1 MFLYNSLDII
11 PYKTFLK
18 IAATG
23 DFSLLSDTETN
34 LEVLVPI
41 WEKLFK
47 EHLEYESTPES
58 KKEFRITIDVESLE
72 TEHKFILGA
81 CDCLEFAMD
90 DELIEILRGKRYKLR
105 TDTTENYYYDLG
117 MIKRFAKGLKIKIN
131 SLRAQ
136 LPKDEENEESH
147 SVQHEK
153 LTIDDVMAGYT
164 MILGYDFDYNTVTY
178 TKFKAIKRQVNLKMK
193 SVSEQNNPKKTN

>member
-1 MFLYNSLDII
+1 MYLYNSLDII

-18 IAATG
+18 ISETG
-23 DFSLLSDTETN
+23 NFSLLSDTETN
-34 LEVLVPI
+34 NDVLVPI
-41 WEKLFK
+41 WEALFK

-72 TEHKFILGA
+72 TEYKFVLGA

-90 DELIEILRGKRYKLR
+90 DELIEILRSKRYKLR
-105 TDTTENYYYDLG
+105 TDNTENYYNDLG

-131 SLRAQ
+131 SLKSQ

-193 SVSEQNNPKKTN
+193 SVAESNNPKT

>member
-1 MFLYNSLDII
+1 MFLYNYLDLL

-18 IAATG
+18 IASTG

-34 LEVLVPI
+34 PEILVPI

-58 KKEFRITIDVESLE
+58 KKEFIITIDVESLE
-72 TEHKFILGA
+72 TEYKFVLGS

-105 TDTTENYYYDLG
+105 TDNTENYYYDLS

-131 SLRAQ
+131 SLRSQ

-178 TKFKAIKRQVNLKMK
+178 TKFKAIKRQVNLKIK
-193 SVSEQNNPKKTN
+193 SISEQNNPKK

>member
-1 MFLYNSLDII
+1 MTFTSLDTIY
-11 PYKTFLK
+11 YKTFLK
-18 IAATG
+18 IASTG

-34 LEVLVPI
+34 PEILIPI

-72 TEHKFILGA
+72 TEYKFVLGT

-90 DELIEILRGKRYKLR
+90 DELIEILRSKRYKLR
-105 TDTTENYYYDLG
+105 TDNTENYYYDLS

-136 LPKDEENEESH
+136 LPKDEEKEESH

-178 TKFKAIKRQVNLKMK
+178 TKFKAIKRQVNLKIK
-193 SVSEQNNPKKTN
+193 SISEQNNPKT

>member
-1 MFLYNSLDII
+1 MFLYNSLDLL

-18 IAATG
+18 IASTG

-34 LEVLVPI
+34 PEILVPI

-47 EHLEYESTPES
+47 EHLEFESTPES

-72 TEHKFILGA
+72 TEYKFILGA
-81 CDCLEFAMD
+81 CDCLEFAID

-105 TDTTENYYYDLG
+105 TDTTENYYSDLG

-136 LPKDEENEESH
+136 LPKDEESEESH

-193 SVSEQNNPKKTN
+193 SVAEQNNPKK

>member
-1 MFLYNSLDII
+1 MIFTSLDLL

-18 IAATG
+18 IASTG

-34 LEVLVPI
+34 HEILVPI

-47 EHLEYESTPES
+47 EHLDFESTPDS

-72 TEHKFILGA
+72 TEYKFILGA
-81 CDCLEFAMD
+81 CDCLAFAMD
-90 DELIEILRGKRYKLR
+90 NELIEILRGKRYKLR
-105 TDTTENYYYDLG
+105 TDTTENYYNDLVT
-117 MIKRFAKGLKIKIN
+117 IKRFAKGLKIKIN
-131 SLRAQ
+131 SLRSQ
-136 LPKDEENEESH
+136 LPKDDDEKDESH

-178 TKFKAIKRQVNLKMK
+178 TKFKAIKRQVNLKIK
-193 SVSEQNNPKKTN
+193 SVSEQNNPKK

>member
-1 MFLYNSLDII
+1 MIYNSLDLI
-11 PYKTFLK
+11 PYKTFIK
-18 IAATG
+18 IAETG
-23 DFSLLSDTETN
+23 NFYLLSDTETN
-34 LEVLVPI
+34 NDVLVPI
-41 WEKLFK
+41 WESLFK
-47 EHLEYESTPES
+47 EHLEYESTPDS

-72 TEHKFILGA
+72 TEYKFILGA

-90 DELIEILRGKRYKLR
+90 DGLIEILRGKRYQLR
-105 TDTTENYYYDLG
+105 TDNTENYYNDLS

-131 SLRAQ
+131 SLKSQ
-136 LPKDEENEESH
+136 LPKDEEKEESH

-164 MILGYDFDYNTVTY
+164 MIVGYDFDYNTVTY

-193 SVSEQNNPKKTN
+193 SITEQNNPKK

>member
-1 MFLYNSLDII
+1 MIFSSLDTI

-18 IAATG
+18 IATTG

-58 KKEFRITIDVESLE
+58 KKEFRITNDVESLE
-72 TEHKFILGA
+72 TEYKFILGA
-81 CDCLEFAMD
+81 CDCLEFAMN
-90 DELIEILRGKRYKLR
+90 DELIEILRGKRYQLR
-105 TDTTENYYYDLG
+105 TDNTENYYNDIAQ
-117 MIKRFAKGLKIKIN
+117 IKRFAKGLKIKIN
-131 SLRAQ
+131 SLRSQ
-136 LPKDEENEESH
+136 LPKDEEKEESY

-178 TKFKAIKRQVNLKMK
+178 TKFKAIKRQVNLKIK
-193 SVSEQNNPKKTN
+193 STSEQNNPKK

>member
-18 IAATG
+18 IASTG

-34 LEVLVPI
+34 PEILVPI

-47 EHLEYESTPES
+47 EHLEFESTPES

-72 TEHKFILGA
+72 TEYKFILGA
-81 CDCLEFAMD
+81 CDCLEFAID

-105 TDTTENYYYDLG
+105 TDTTENYYSDLG

-136 LPKDEENEESH
+136 LPKDEESEESH

-193 SVSEQNNPKKTN
+193 SVAEQNNTKK

>member
-1 MFLYNSLDII
+1 MIFNSLDTI
-11 PYKTFLK
+11 PYKTFIK

-23 DFSLLSDTETN
+23 NFSLLSDTETN
-34 LEVLVPI
+34 KEILFPI
-41 WEKLFK
+41 WEALFK
-47 EHLEYESTPES
+47 EHLDFESTPDS

-72 TEHKFILGA
+72 TEYKFILCS

-90 DELIEILRGKRYKLR
+90 EGLIEILRGKRYQLR
-105 TDTTENYYYDLG
+105 TDNTENYYHDLS

-131 SLRAQ
+131 SLKSQ
-136 LPKDEENEESH
+136 LPKDDDEKEESH

-178 TKFKAIKRQVNLKMK
+178 TKFKAIKRQVNLKIK
-193 SVSEQNNPKKTN
+193 SVSEQNNPKK